1 MIQIQCPNCGPR
13 DETEFHYGGQAH
25 VEYPADP
32 NALSDEEWARYLFY
46 RENTKGQFAE
56 RWSHAAGCRKW
67 FNAIRDT
74 VTYRISAVYPAGRP
88 RPDITPAQADS
99 TGPIAGGTK

>member
-25 VEYPADP
+25 VAYPESP
-32 NALSDEEWARYLFY
+32 EALSDEEWARYLFY
-46 RENTKGQFAE
+46 RENTKGRYAE

-74 VTYRISAVYPAGRP
+74 VSYRISAYYPVG
-88 RPDITPAQADS
+88 TPNPTAEPAAADAI
-99 TGPIAGGTK
+99 PGGTK